1 MAAAHVL
8 HYGVGVPVRK
18 VPAVLRALTG
28 VCYTSTILAGL
39 TPRVASSKT
48 LPKQSYCLTVDVT
61 QTESLPHD
69 GCYPNHGGIDMV
81 GEVST
86 VTRTEVLGA
95 IRNRYLEAA
104 KGDKSRMLDEFV
116 ALTGCHRKHAVWL
129 LNQRGQQKPERIV
142 PRGKRIYDEA
152 VRQALVVVWETSDR
166 ICGKSVKGGAILC
179 QRGGAIVDH
188 LGPKLGIDFISELDW
203 GAG

>member
-1 MAAAHVL
+1 
-8 HYGVGVPVRK
+8 
-18 VPAVLRALTG
+18 
-28 VCYTSTILAGL
+28 
-39 TPRVASSKT
+39 
-48 LPKQSYCLTVDVT
+48 
-61 QTESLPHD
+61 
-69 GCYPNHGGIDMV
+69 MV

-116 ALTGCHRKHAVWL
+116 ALTGCHRKHAVRL

-152 VRQALVVVWETSDR
+152 VRQALVVVWETLGQDLRQETEGSASPHGRVAGETRSPRPRPRRARAAVLGKRLHHRPPAETGEGEGRQPQETQEEEEDGQSGPGTHLHGLERSDTR
-166 ICGKSVKGGAILC
+166 VPGDRPGG
-179 QRGGAIVDH
+179 
-188 LGPKLGIDFISELDW
+188 P
-203 GAG
+203 